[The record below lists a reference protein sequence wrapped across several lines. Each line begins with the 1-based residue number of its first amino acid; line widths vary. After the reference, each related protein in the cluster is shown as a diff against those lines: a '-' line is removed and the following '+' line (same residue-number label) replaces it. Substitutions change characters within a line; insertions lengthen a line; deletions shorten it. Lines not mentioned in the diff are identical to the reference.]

1 MYEIMEKENIVIED
15 MIYTIRGVQVMLD
28 KDVAKLYQVETKRLN
43 EVIKRNID
51 RFPKEFCFKLT
62 KEETEELSLRSQFAT
77 LNKNNNSRGQHIK
90 YLQYGLTE
98 QGIMMLS
105 KLLKVILLLK

>member
-62 KEETEELSLRSQFAT
+62 KEETEGS
-77 LNKNNNSRGQHIK
+77 IK
-90 YLQYGLTE
+90 EKEALLASKE
-98 QGIMMLS
+98 GIIF
-105 KLLKVILLLK
+105 KVAICDLKQK